1 MKIARDCPCHR
12 TLNFFLSFW
21 CGRYHHE
28 QSLIVS
34 CMPQNVGYI
43 TGGTISAALL
53 QPYQLNVLTSTLLTP
68 FVQDIIPH
76 CECFTIYS
84 RILIKS
90 NNKSEK
96 RWLTTKLSPICTCIL
111 QYFSPSSNLIDPLQ
125 YLNQFGQR
133 EWELVQDKREWK
145 WTLIDS
151 DFIYNIY
158 YRSRFHVGHHKN
170 SKI

>member
-96 RWLTTKLSPICTCIL
+96 RWLTTKLSPMYLYTSIL
-111 QYFSPSSNLIDPLQ
+111 FTFFKSHWPSSIFEPVWPKRMRIGA
-125 YLNQFGQR
+125 GQTR
-133 EWELVQDKREWK
+133 VKMN
-145 WTLIDS
+145 S
-151 DFIYNIY
+151 
-158 YRSRFHVGHHKN
+158 YRLWFH
-170 SKI
+170 I